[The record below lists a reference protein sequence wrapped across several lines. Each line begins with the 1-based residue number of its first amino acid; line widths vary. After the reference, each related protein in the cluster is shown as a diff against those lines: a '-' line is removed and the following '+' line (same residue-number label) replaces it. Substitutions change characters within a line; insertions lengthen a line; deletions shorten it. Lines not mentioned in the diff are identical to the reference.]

1 MSSLRLFALAGM
13 IEHKKKEFPVEI
25 RIFLSILIGTAP
37 HMATRE
43 MQGKPLWLRLPCTSG
58 PLIVPRCQPLLEQ
71 SQLVTYLVT
80 GELLVWVHL
89 IKQFLGNLLEE
100 T

>member
-1 MSSLRLFALAGM
+1 MSSLRLFAFAGM
-13 IEHKKKEFPVEI
+13 IEHKKKVFLVEI

-58 PLIVPRCQPLLEQ
+58 QLIVPRCQPLLEQ